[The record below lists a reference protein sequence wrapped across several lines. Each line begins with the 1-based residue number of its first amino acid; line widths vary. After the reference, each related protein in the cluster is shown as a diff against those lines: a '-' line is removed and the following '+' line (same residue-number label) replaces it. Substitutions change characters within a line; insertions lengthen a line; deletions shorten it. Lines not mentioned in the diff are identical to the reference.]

1 MNEKQITIDSKL
13 FAPSSELIL
22 SPLHEMHSRTGTTT
36 NSIGVPQTQTIYAS
50 LISACVRY
58 IYAMEKEADAAK
70 TFYSFPPEHLALGRN
85 SSAGG
90 GEETFVEFDSYFAHY
105 NPTTGMLKV
114 SRNSATEALSL
125 VKCYLVAPKGEVALN
140 GELIWLAVLPTFLA
154 DGIFAKAFANLKD
167 VVLEMDSDYQKSNA
181 AQPNNVKAAES
192 ACLSLCNRVKE
203 LLIVDPIQVK
213 LLIPEKDTLGFEG
226 LRPGDIKNGKIGPS
240 MSKIVLGQFKHFK
253 TAGSSTSTKRKSYSK
268 ETVKKEICSRMKW
281 VNPCKTPMELA
292 LIPHNDGI
300 VTQQIVDMV
309 SELVETQDNPLATRL
324 RFFLIEGPAGVGKSF
339 NARMF
344 AELNERPFVVQTLS
358 PTDQKEDLIGGIVP
372 ITKGETEEIAE
383 VIDLTEEEKA
393 ALRAINESD
402 DTTIYDNVAAALGY
416 PSAEL
421 CKLDP
426 EGAWESVTGQSLDP
440 GQTVSIPSVIGLIN
454 RKVLSAVVSINNK
467 CKDNAGKL
475 KEAKERE
482 IIEHL
487 KEVRTKTLSL
497 LAKVSIA
504 PDNQDVYA
512 SCKKEYDALISDEKV
527 CCYPPLDF
535 SVLTSLFMKS
545 PEMAMPYIPG
555 YNGNRDDFLPKYE
568 KETEVE
574 YRFIP
579 SPFVRAFQN
588 GWVCELQEATCLLN
602 PSALSGLHDA
612 LEPESMGV
620 IITPYGEIRRHPDF
634 VCIATQNRKYPGTKP
649 LNPAT
654 RSRFQYFDCPD
665 ALTKTAVMNRIGN
678 KCNIKDKELLKD
690 IAEVFKNLESCA
702 RNERMSGEMTMRAA
716 FTYADALNRGKDVD
730 FARTHYALCAISTD
744 EDDLITL
751 NNSISDCQGRA

>member
-1 MNEKQITIDSKL
+1 
-13 FAPSSELIL
+13 
-22 SPLHEMHSRTGTTT
+22 
-36 NSIGVPQTQTIYAS
+36 
-50 LISACVRY
+50 
-58 IYAMEKEADAAK
+58 
-70 TFYSFPPEHLALGRN
+70 
-85 SSAGG
+85 
-90 GEETFVEFDSYFAHY
+90 
-105 NPTTGMLKV
+105 
-114 SRNSATEALSL
+114 
-125 VKCYLVAPKGEVALN
+125 
-140 GELIWLAVLPTFLA
+140 
-154 DGIFAKAFANLKD
+154 
-167 VVLEMDSDYQKSNA
+167 
-181 AQPNNVKAAES
+181 
-192 ACLSLCNRVKE
+192 
-203 LLIVDPIQVK
+203 
-213 LLIPEKDTLGFEG
+213 
-226 LRPGDIKNGKIGPS
+226 
-240 MSKIVLGQFKHFK
+240 
-253 TAGSSTSTKRKSYSK
+253 
-268 ETVKKEICSRMKW
+268 MKW

-383 VIDLTEEEKA
+383 VIDLTVEEKA

-426 EGAWESVTGQSLDP
+426 EGAWESVTGQTLDP

-475 KEAKERE
+475 KDAKEQK

-487 KEVRTKTLSL
+487 KEVRTSALSL
-497 LAKVSIA
+497 LTKVSIA
-504 PDNQDVYA
+504 PDNQDIYD
-512 SCKKEYDALISDEKV
+512 SCKKEYDALISDEKI

-665 ALTKTAVMNRIGN
+665 ALTKTAVMNRIGK

-690 IAEVFKNLESCA
+690 IAEVFKNLETCA